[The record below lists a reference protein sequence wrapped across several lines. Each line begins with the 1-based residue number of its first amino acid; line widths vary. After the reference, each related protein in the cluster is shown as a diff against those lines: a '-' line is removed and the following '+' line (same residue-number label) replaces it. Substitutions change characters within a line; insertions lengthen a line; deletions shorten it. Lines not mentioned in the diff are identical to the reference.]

1 MNDWRTQ
8 CAVWLDV
15 PLAVDEMDPR
25 TGGRRNRSSVHGL
38 VSVERSGATSGPQLA
53 GKRRERR
60 GRDEVRNC
68 RRMKSPV
75 GSRVGRECPEPAGG
89 DSKTHVAAVPLTI
102 DLAVP
107 PAGTGPAE
115 VTS

>member
-1 MNDWRTQ
+1 
-8 CAVWLDV
+8 L
-15 PLAVDEMDPR
+15 
-25 TGGRRNRSSVHGL
+25 
-38 VSVERSGATSGPQLA
+38 GPQLA
-53 GKRRERR
+53 GKPSESKGTEETQNR
-60 GRDEVRNC
+60 

-75 GSRVGRECPEPAGG
+75 GSRAGRECPEPAGG
-89 DSKTHVAAVPLTI
+89 DSKTHVAAVPLTF